1 MARPSE
7 YNYKMCVEICDK
19 LANGQH
25 IFDILEE
32 NELFP
37 SWPTFRRWKN
47 NNEELRTMYV
57 NAQQDKSEACTHEII
72 KVKELLKNGFL
83 EAAAANV
90 IIQTNKWFSSKFY
103 PKMYGDNSKQENEL
117 DNETKELDQEER
129 RLRIIDLQNKL
140 KNIDQ

>member
-1 MARPSE
+1 
-7 YNYKMCVEICDK
+7 
-19 LANGQH
+19 
-25 IFDILEE
+25 
-32 NELFP
+32 
-37 SWPTFRRWKN
+37 
-47 NNEELRTMYV
+47 MYV